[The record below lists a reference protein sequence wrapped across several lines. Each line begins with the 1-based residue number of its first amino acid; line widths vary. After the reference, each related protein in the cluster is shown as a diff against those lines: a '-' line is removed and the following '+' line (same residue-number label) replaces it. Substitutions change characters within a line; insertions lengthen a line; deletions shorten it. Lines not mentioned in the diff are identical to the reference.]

1 MPHGLVGKKI
11 KYRYENGREYH
22 AYYPSEQKIVYEVVS
37 GPFGSRKAYQAI
49 WSREV
54 APNVFMVGWYEETGT
69 MVVQVVNLDS
79 MQVTSFA
86 GFPRWVFD
94 NPGVTHGEKDD
105 NLARIKQL
113 RDVGPDAPREIFFES
128 GTIFS
133 VEEIAYSQNPDNSLQ
148 AIGAS
153 PSQLR

>member
-1 MPHGLVGKKI
+1 MPPLELWFTALIEEEKIMPHGLVGKRI
-11 KYRYENGREYH
+11 KYRYDNGWEYH
-22 AYYPSEQKIVYEVVS
+22 AYYESEQKIAYEVVS
-37 GPFGSRKAYQAI
+37 GPFGSRKAYQAT

-69 MVVQVVNLDS
+69 IVVQVINLNS

-105 NLARIKQL
+105 NIMRIRQL
-113 RDVGPDAPREIFFES
+113 REAGPDAPREIFFET
-128 GTIFS
+128 GAIFA
-133 VEEIAYSQNPDNSLQ
+133 VEQID
-148 AIGAS
+148 
-153 PSQLR
+153 